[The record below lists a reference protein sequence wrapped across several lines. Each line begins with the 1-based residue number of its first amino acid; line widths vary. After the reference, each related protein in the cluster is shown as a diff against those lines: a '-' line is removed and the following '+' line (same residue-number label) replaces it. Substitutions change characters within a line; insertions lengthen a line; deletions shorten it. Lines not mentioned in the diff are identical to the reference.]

1 MASRY
6 DGKPFLRLLECY
18 ILSCIDQLSE
28 TDRRN
33 LESMEPK
40 LQSIYGVP
48 GDWRQ
53 ITASVVGFDGGLD
66 TNSELCGTRT
76 PNWRRHTVKNY
87 CPMTSL
93 KWSSTRIS
101 QASRPLTTDSGIDL
115 RKDPKCD
122 N

>member
-1 MASRY
+1 MTSRY

-18 ILSCIDQLSE
+18 ILSCVDQLSE

-53 ITASVVGFDGGLD
+53 ITASVVGFDAGLD
-66 TNSELCGTRT
+66 ANIRTLWGQNSKLAASHGEELLPEDFARMVVDQ
-76 PNWRRHTVKNY
+76 NF
-87 CPMTSL
+87 
-93 KWSSTRIS
+93 
-101 QASRPLTTDSGIDL
+101 AGI
-115 RKDPKCD
+115 
-122 N
+122 